1 MAFISFLALAVVL
14 GIFAIAKYIEIAQ
27 KNRLPAGVQ
36 KLPGPKGMYLTRSLR
51 VA

>member
-14 GIFAIAKYIEIAQ
+14 GIFAIAKYIETAQ

-36 KLPGPKGMYLTRSLR
+36 KLPGPKGVYRTRSSR
-51 VA
+51 VG